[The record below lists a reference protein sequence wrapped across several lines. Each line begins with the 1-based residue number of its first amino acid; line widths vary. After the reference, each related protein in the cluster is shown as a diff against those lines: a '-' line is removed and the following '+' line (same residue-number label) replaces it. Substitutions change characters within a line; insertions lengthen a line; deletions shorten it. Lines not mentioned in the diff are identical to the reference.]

1 MLATVRL
8 LPATG
13 LLTIGFLI
21 PATSHPIRAVPI
33 AFAQVQPDRRPDL
46 TKALETVPHHR
57 PGHLMYRRL
66 PQYTVPRHSHLIERT
81 LQEAPR
87 AVPSGGA
94 AESGDLAATAAG
106 TEQHSAISAGPQT
119 DDRFPTGFFVVCLA
133 TFLGIGLL
141 LRPLIAR
148 VEAMTT
154 PYDLSTIATP
164 FTRRRR

>member
-1 MLATVRL
+1 MLTTVRL

-21 PATSHPIRAVPI
+21 PATSHPVRAVPI
-33 AFAQVQPDRRPDL
+33 AFAQVQPDRHPDL
-46 TKALETVPHHR
+46 TKALHR

-94 AESGDLAATAAG
+94 EESGDLAATAAG

-119 DDRFPTGFFVVCLA
+119 DDRFPTGFFLVCLA

-154 PYDLSTIATP
+154 PYDLSTIAKP